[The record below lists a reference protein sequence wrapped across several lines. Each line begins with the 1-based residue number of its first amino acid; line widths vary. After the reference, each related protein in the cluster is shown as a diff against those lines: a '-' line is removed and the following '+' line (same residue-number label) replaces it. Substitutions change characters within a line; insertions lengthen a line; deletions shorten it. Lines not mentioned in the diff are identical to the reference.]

1 MTGQRPAWRELE
13 GGLVIERR
21 LAWRELEALRVTE
34 RRLGR
39 ALVAAVLDGWR
50 ASTGLLQGHR
60 AAKAFPL

>member
-1 MTGQRPAWRELE
+1 M
-13 GGLVIERR
+13 IERR